1 MRSVAEIV
9 EGVDMSNPAMRA
21 QVVAQIQEQERLQ
34 RESAIARA
42 QQLGIPVR
50 VTNPDGSVMELRD
63 FRGDEPLYLRTNN
76 KNAAISSGASLL
88 APSPYSLGGSGI
100 KVGVWDEGSVRS
112 SHQELTGRVTLK
124 NSTAQL
130 SDHATHVAGTIGASG
145 VVAAAKG
152 MAPQATVESYDW
164 NSDYSEMTAA
174 GAASATDTARV
185 PISNHSYGLNA
196 ATADMGRYDSET
208 KSLDAVAASLPYYL
222 VFWAA
227 GNEQTDLTAH
237 AGYQSITFTGLAKN
251 IMTVGAVN
259 DAVSGSNRS
268 VAAATMSS
276 FSSWGPCDDGRIK
289 PDVVANGVDLYS
301 TIKTSNTSYDTYSG
315 TSMATPSAV
324 GSAALLTQLYSRE
337 FSGQLPRA
345 NTLKALLIHTADDV
359 GTAGPDYKFG
369 WGLINVQKAADLI
382 LAHKASLASPKL
394 NENSLTNTTKTRTQT
409 FAWDGTSPI
418 RATLCWMD
426 PAGAAQTAAD
436 SRTPNL
442 VHNLDLKITAPDGT
456 TTYLPFSMPFVGT
469 WTQASM
475 ASAATK
481 AKNNVDNVEQVLIPA
496 PTQAGTYTVTVS
508 LDGTLT
514 TSSQAYSL
522 IITGGTGSA
531 GATKTLALEGDL
543 AFGNVAVGAT
553 LQKSLTVKNLGTA
566 ALTVQSIALPSGFT
580 ANQTNFSVAAG
591 GQKAVAVTF
600 APTAAQNF
608 SGSLVVTSDA
618 TSGANSLPVSG
629 SGIAESSVQVLQ
641 NNVAVPGL
649 SGAANGELFFR
660 ISVPAGQQSLT
671 FTVQGGTGDADLYV
685 RKGSAPTTSL
695 WDYRPYLS
703 GNNEAVTV
711 TNPAA
716 GDWFVMLRGYS
727 AYSGVSIVAKYETPV
742 SQTRIVRLSG
752 DLDFGFI
759 PTGGSLQ
766 RSLTIFNDG
775 NAPLVV
781 SGITLP
787 QGFTANW
794 TAGTIAAGGSQLVNV
809 TFAPTAVKVYSGVL
823 SVVSNKTSGTETI
836 GLTATGT
843 SSIAPLTNGVPTPAF
858 NGSPGF
864 GSLFQIS
871 VPAGQTE
878 LRIQTSGGT
887 GDASVYVQKGTAP
900 TATVYDFA
908 SRSTGNAELIQVS
921 QPDAGDWFILVA
933 PEPQFSGITLVAGY
947 SATSQKTIRLV
958 GDLAFGSVRIGQT
971 PQRILKVFN
980 DGDAPLTLTGMTLP
994 AGFSAT
1000 GITGTIQP
1008 QTSRD
1013 IPVTFTP
1020 VAGLAYGGTIA
1031 VQSDKTSGTETIAC
1045 SGTGQA
1051 VDDTTVLSNG
1061 VPVSGLSGTRASQVF
1076 FRVAVPAGAT
1086 QLEVV
1091 MAGGTGDADLYVR
1104 RGAKPT
1110 LSLYDSSPY
1119 LEGNDET
1126 ATIQNP
1132 QSGDWY
1138 VMVDGYSSYAGLT
1151 LVATFS
1157 VPGGSTR
1164 TIGLTGNLAFGNVTV
1179 LQSAQK
1185 ILTISNTGNAD
1196 LAVSGIDFPQGFSGN
1211 WTGGNVP
1218 AGGNRTLAVTF
1229 NPAAAQTYG
1238 GTITVASNSSSGSN
1252 QIACSGTGQP
1262 LVSRILSLSG
1272 DMDFGNVA
1280 VGASQQRLLTLS
1292 NIGNT
1297 ALTVTGLTFSSSVFS
1312 ASWTGTI
1319 AAGGSKFVA
1328 VTFSPD
1334 TEGPFS
1340 GTVTVLS
1347 NATSG
1352 SSQLALT
1359 GVATA
1364 GSSGLPAEWETLLQ
1378 AVDFT
1383 GLVGGTLAA
1392 DGSPAAPLGRH
1403 GLLRIRT
1410 MVDSIGGFIGTG
1422 SLKLGSSVYKIGFS
1436 EISSDGQALFAGLRS
1451 SKASD
1456 PVLALE
1462 LQFEVRSGIGVWTG
1476 RVIFPDGQD
1485 LPLTLRP
1492 RAHSGKGTDLSA
1504 LANATFNCVLEASGS
1519 EALGHGYVSIK
1530 VQRDGG
1536 ARLTGRLSNGLAFTG
1551 AADGVR
1557 DETGGLRWESATVLE
1572 SGKGLLALS
1581 LLATES
1587 AAGTL
1592 DGSALWVKGA
1602 NAKSVFHPTGFSE
1615 PMAVTGARWVKPAT
1629 SLIPQDDFVLAVDPL
1644 AITPGLTSTFDGLWG
1659 TNKPVFTT
1667 PIKGLTIR
1675 FTPATGAFSGTIP
1688 YVDSGKTILL
1698 KYWGLTLPET
1708 IQTSGGNAVLGAG
1721 FLLNGASAAPVE
1733 IQP

>member
-1 MRSVAEIV
+1 
-9 EGVDMSNPAMRA
+9 MRA

-34 RESAIARA
+34 REYVLARA

-50 VTNPDGSVMELRD
+50 VTNPDGTVMELRD
-63 FRGDEPLYLRTNN
+63 FRGDQPLYLRTNN

-88 APSPYSLGGSGI
+88 APAPYSLGGSGI

-185 PISNHSYGLNA
+185 PMSNHSYGLNA
-196 ATADMGRYDSET
+196 ATSDMGRYDSET
-208 KSLDAVAASLPYYL
+208 NSLDAVAASLPFYL

-251 IMTVGAVN
+251 ILTVGAVN
-259 DAVSGSNRS
+259 DAVSGSTRTP
-268 VAAATMSS
+268 AGATMSS

-301 TIKTSNTSYDTYSG
+301 SIKTSNTSYDTYSG

-324 GSAALLTQLYSRE
+324 GSSALLTQLYSRE
-337 FSGQLPRA
+337 FSGQIPRA
-345 NTLKALLIHTADDV
+345 STLKALLIHTADDL
-359 GTAGPDYKFG
+359 GTSGPDYKFG
-369 WGLINVQKAADLI
+369 WGLINVKAAADLI

-394 NENSLTNTTKTRTQT
+394 VENSLTNATKTRTQT

-456 TTYLPFSMPFVGT
+456 TTYLPFAMPFVGT

-475 ASAATK
+475 ASAAVK

-496 PTQAGTYTVTVS
+496 PAQAGTYTVTVS

-522 IITGGTGSA
+522 ILTGGTGSA

-543 AFGNVAVGAT
+543 AFGNVAVGST
-553 LQKSLTVKNLGTA
+553 LQKSLAVKNLGTA
-566 ALTVQSIALPSGFT
+566 ALTVQSITLPSGFT
-580 ANQTNFSVAAG
+580 ANQTNFSIPAG
-591 GQKAVAVTF
+591 GQKAVAITF
-600 APTAAQNF
+600 APSAAQNY
-608 SGSLVVTSDA
+608 SGSLSVVSDA
-618 TSGANSLPVSG
+618 TSGANSVPVSG

-641 NNVAVPGL
+641 NGFAVPGL

-703 GNNEAVTV
+703 GNNETVTV

-727 AYSGVSIVAKYETPV
+727 AYSGVSLLAKYEAPV

-787 QGFTANW
+787 QGFSSSW
-794 TAGTIAAGGSQLVNV
+794 TAGTIAAGGSQAVTV

-864 GSLFQIS
+864 GSLFQIT
-871 VPAGQTE
+871 VPTGQTE

-887 GDASVYVQKGTAP
+887 GDASVYVQKGSAP
-900 TATVYDFA
+900 TATVYDYS
-908 SRSTGNAELIQVS
+908 SRATGNGELIQIS
-921 QPDAGDWFILVA
+921 QPEAGDWFILVA

-947 SATSQKTIRLV
+947 SASAQKTIRLV
-958 GDLAFGSVRIGQT
+958 GDLAFGAVRIGQT

-980 DGDAPLTLTGMTLP
+980 DGDAPLTLSGMTLP
-994 AGFSAT
+994 SGFTAT

-1020 VAGLAYGGTIA
+1020 VAGLNYGGTIT

-1045 SGTGQA
+1045 SGTGQT

-1061 VPVSGLSGTRASQVF
+1061 VPVSGLAGAKASQVF

-1086 QLEVV
+1086 QLEIA

-1110 LSLYDSSPY
+1110 LSLYDFSPY

-1126 ATIQNP
+1126 ATITAP

-1138 VMVDGYSSYAGLT
+1138 IMVDGYSSYSGLT
-1151 LVATFS
+1151 LVASYS

-1164 TIGLTGNLAFGNVTV
+1164 IIGLTGNLAFGNVT
-1179 LQSAQK
+1179 LPLTAQK
-1185 ILTISNTGNAD
+1185 TLTILNSGSAT
-1196 LAVSGIDFPQGFSGN
+1196 LTVSAIDFPVGFSGN
-1211 WTGGNVP
+1211 WTSGEIP
-1218 AGGNRTLAVTF
+1218 AGGSKNVTVTF
-1229 NPAAAQTYG
+1229 SPSAAQTYG
-1238 GTITVASNSSSGSN
+1238 GTITVTSNSSSGSN

-1262 LVSRILSLSG
+1262 LVTRILELSG
-1272 DMDFGNVA
+1272 DMDFGNVSA
-1280 VGASQQRLLTLS
+1280 GASQQRLLTLS
-1292 NIGNT
+1292 NIGNS
-1297 ALTVTGLTFSSSVFS
+1297 ALTVTGLTFSSAVFS

-1319 AAGGSKFVA
+1319 AAGGSKFVP
-1328 VTFSPD
+1328 VTFAPD
-1334 TEGPFS
+1334 AEGTFS
-1340 GTVTVLS
+1340 GTVTVVS
-1347 NATSG
+1347 DATSG

-1364 GSSGLPAEWETLLQ
+1364 GSSSLPAEWEPLLH

-1392 DGSPAAPLGRH
+1392 DGSADIPTGNH
-1403 GLLRIRT
+1403 GILRIRT
-1410 MVDSIGGFIGTG
+1410 MVDSLGGFIGTG
-1422 SLKLGSSVYKIGFS
+1422 SLKLGSSTYKIGFA
-1436 EISSDGQALFAGLRS
+1436 EISSTGQVLIAGLRS
-1451 SKASD
+1451 SKVTD
-1456 PVLALE
+1456 PLLALE
-1462 LQFEVRSGIGVWTG
+1462 LQFEERSGVGVWSG
-1476 RVIFPDGQD
+1476 RVIFPGGQD

-1492 RAHSGKGTDLSA
+1492 RAHTGKGTDLSA
-1504 LANATFNCVLEASGS
+1504 LANRTFNGMLEASGN
-1519 EALGHGYVSIK
+1519 EVLGHGFVSIK
-1530 VQRDGG
+1530 VQRDGA
-1536 ARLTGRLSNGLAFTG
+1536 ARMSGRLSNGLPFTC

-1557 DETGGLRWESATVLE
+1557 DETGALRWESATVLE
-1572 SGKGLLALS
+1572 SGKGMLALS

-1587 AAGTL
+1587 EAGTL

-1602 NAKSVFHPTGFSE
+1602 NAKSVFHPLGFSE
-1615 PMAVTGARWVKPAT
+1615 AMAVAGAQWVKPAA

-1644 AITPGLTSTFDGLWG
+1644 GITSGLASSLDGLWG
-1659 TNKPVFTT
+1659 SNKPVFTT
-1667 PIKGLTIR
+1667 PMKGLTIR
-1675 FTPATGAFSGTIP
+1675 FTPASGAFSGTIP
-1688 YVDSGKTILL
+1688 YIDSGKTILL
-1698 KYWGLTLPET
+1698 KYWGLALPEP
-1708 IQTSGGNAVLGAG
+1708 IQTSSGASVLGGG
-1721 FLLNGASAAPVE
+1721 FLLNGASAVPVE
-1733 IQP
+1733 IQPGP